1 MQPIRILLVD
11 DHRIVREGLAS
22 MLGTQHDMRV
32 VGEAGTG
39 SEAIVQIVRLRPDI
53 VLLDLEMPDMDG
65 VSVLERVR
73 IDFPDV
79 RVIILTAYGTDERI
93 LDAVRA
99 GAKGY
104 LLKGA
109 GLDEVLHAV
118 RVAAMGGSLLEPKVA
133 ERLLGS
139 MERMLRSGK
148 MPTQLTDRE
157 RDILVRI
164 ARGLSNKAIGDEL
177 HLAERTIK
185 FHATIIFQKLGV
197 ANRAEAVAKGL
208 RDRLITLLPLALS
221 S

>member
-1 MQPIRILLVD
+1 MKQIRILLVD

-22 MLGTQHDMRV
+22 MLRTQSDLYV

-39 SEAIVQIVRLRPDI
+39 TEGIAQVERLQPDI
-53 VLLDLEMPDMDG
+53 LLLDLEMPDLDG
-65 VSVLERVR
+65 VSVLERIRVEY
-73 IDFPDV
+73 PDV
-79 RVIILTAYGTDERI
+79 RVIILTAYGSDERI

-109 GLDEVLHAV
+109 GLDEVLRAV
-118 RVAAMGGSLLEPKVA
+118 RVVAAGGSLIEPSVA
-133 ERLLGS
+133 ARLLGS

-148 MPTQLTDRE
+148 VPETLTERE
-157 RDILVRI
+157 RNILTFI
-164 ARGLSNKAIGDEL
+164 ARGLSNKAIGEEL

-197 ANRAEAVAKGL
+197 ANRAEAVAKAL
-208 RDRLITLLPLALS
+208 HEHLITP
-221 S
+221 

>member
-1 MQPIRILLVD
+1 MEPIRILLVD

-22 MLGTQHDMRV
+22 MLSTQPDMCV

-39 SEAIVQIVRLRPDI
+39 TEAIAQALCLLPDI
-53 VLLDLEMPDMDG
+53 ILLDLEMPDLDG
-65 VSVLERVR
+65 VGVLERVR
-73 IDFPDV
+73 VELPNA

-118 RVAAMGGSLLEPKVA
+118 RVAAEGGSLLEPKVA
-133 ERLLGS
+133 ERLRDS
-139 MERMLRSGK
+139 MERILRSGK
-148 MPTQLTDRE
+148 VPTPLTERE
-157 RDILVRI
+157 RDILTHI
-164 ARGLSNKAIGDEL
+164 AHGLSNKAIGDEL
-177 HLAERTIK
+177 HLAERTVK

-197 ANRAEAVAKGL
+197 SNRAEAVAKAVL
-208 RDRLITLLPLALS
+208 DRLINP
-221 S
+221 

>member
-22 MLGTQHDMRV
+22 MLGTQPDMCV

-39 SEAIVQIVRLRPDI
+39 AEAIDQIVRLRPDI

-73 IDFPDV
+73 ADFSDV

-118 RVAAMGGSLLEPKVA
+118 RVAALGGSLLEPKVA

-148 MPTQLTDRE
+148 VPTSLTERE
-157 RDILVRI
+157 RDILTRI
-164 ARGLSNKAIGDEL
+164 ARGLSNKAIGEEL

-185 FHATIIFQKLGV
+185 FHATIIFQKLSV
-197 ANRAEAVAKGL
+197 ANRAEAVAKAL
-208 RDRLITLLPLALS
+208 RDRLIS
-221 S
+221 I

>member
-1 MQPIRILLVD
+1 MAPIRILLVD

-22 MLGTQHDMRV
+22 MLSTQPDMLV

-39 SEAIVQIVRLRPDI
+39 AEAIAQVVRLQPDI
-53 VLLDLEMPDMDG
+53 VLLDLEMPDLDG

-73 IDFPDV
+73 GEFPGV
-79 RVIILTAYGTDERI
+79 RVIILTAYGSDERI

-109 GLDEVLHAV
+109 GLEEVLHAV
-118 RVAAMGGSLLEPKVA
+118 RVAAAGGSLLEPKVA

-148 MPTQLTDRE
+148 VPTSLTERE
-157 RDILVRI
+157 RDILTRI
-164 ARGLSNKAIGDEL
+164 ARGLSNKAIGEEL

-185 FHATIIFQKLGV
+185 FHATIIFHKLGV
-197 ANRAEAVAKGL
+197 ANRAEAVAKAL
-208 RDRLITLLPLALS
+208 RDHLINP
-221 S
+221 

>member
-22 MLGTQHDMRV
+22 MLSTQPDMCV

-39 SEAIVQIVRLRPDI
+39 TEAIAQAVCLLPDI
-53 VLLDLEMPDMDG
+53 ILLDLEMPDLDG
-65 VSVLERVR
+65 VGVLERVR
-73 IDFPDV
+73 VELPNV

-109 GLDEVLHAV
+109 GLGEVLHAV
-118 RVAAMGGSLLEPKVA
+118 RVAAEGGSLLEPKVA
-133 ERLLGS
+133 ERLRDS

-148 MPTQLTDRE
+148 VPTPLTERE
-157 RDILVRI
+157 RDILTHI
-164 ARGLSNKAIGDEL
+164 AHGLSNKAIGDEL
-177 HLAERTIK
+177 HLAERTVK

-197 ANRAEAVAKGL
+197 SNRAEAVAKAL
-208 RDRLITLLPLALS
+208 LDRMINP
-221 S
+221 

>member
-22 MLGTQHDMRV
+22 MLSTQPDMCV

-39 SEAIVQIVRLRPDI
+39 TEAIAQAVCLLPDI
-53 VLLDLEMPDMDG
+53 ILLDLEMPDLDG
-65 VSVLERVR
+65 VGVLERVR
-73 IDFPDV
+73 VELPNV

-104 LLKGA
+104 LLKGT

-118 RVAAMGGSLLEPKVA
+118 RVAAEGGSLLEPKVA
-133 ERLLGS
+133 ERLRDS
-139 MERMLRSGK
+139 MERILRSGK
-148 MPTQLTDRE
+148 VPTPLTERE
-157 RDILVRI
+157 RDILTHI
-164 ARGLSNKAIGDEL
+164 AHGLSNKAIGDEL
-177 HLAERTIK
+177 HLAERTVK

-197 ANRAEAVAKGL
+197 SNRAEAVAKAL
-208 RDRLITLLPLALS
+208 LDRLINP
-221 S
+221 

>member
-1 MQPIRILLVD
+1 MEPIRILLVD

-22 MLGTQHDMRV
+22 MLSTQPDMCV

-39 SEAIVQIVRLRPDI
+39 TEAIVQAVRLRPDI
-53 VLLDLEMPDMDG
+53 MLLDLEMPDLDG
-65 VSVLERVR
+65 VGVLERVR
-73 IDFPDV
+73 VELPDV

-93 LDAVRA
+93 LDAIRA

-118 RVAAMGGSLLEPKVA
+118 RVAAAGGSLLEPKVA
-133 ERLLGS
+133 ERLRDS

-148 MPTQLTDRE
+148 VPTPLTERE
-157 RDILVRI
+157 RDILTHV

-177 HLAERTIK
+177 RLAERTVK

-197 ANRAEAVAKGL
+197 SNRAEAVAKAL
-208 RDRLITLLPLALS
+208 RDRLINPEY
-221 S
+221 

>member
-22 MLGTQHDMRV
+22 MLGTQPDMCV

-39 SEAIVQIVRLRPDI
+39 NEAIDQIVRLRPDI
-53 VLLDLEMPDMDG
+53 VLLDLEMPDLDG

-73 IDFPDV
+73 ADFSDV

-118 RVAAMGGSLLEPKVA
+118 RVAAKGGSLLEPKVA
-133 ERLLGS
+133 QRLLGS

-148 MPTQLTDRE
+148 VPTSLTDRE
-157 RDILVRI
+157 RDILTCI

-197 ANRAEAVAKGL
+197 ANRAEAVAKAL
-208 RDRLITLLPLALS
+208 RDRLIS
-221 S
+221 I

>member
-1 MQPIRILLVD
+1 MEPIRILLVD

-22 MLGTQHDMRV
+22 MLSTQPDMCV

-39 SEAIVQIVRLRPDI
+39 TEAIAQAVCLLPDI
-53 VLLDLEMPDMDG
+53 ILLDLEMPDLDG
-65 VSVLERVR
+65 VGVLERVR
-73 IDFPDV
+73 VELPNV

-118 RVAAMGGSLLEPKVA
+118 RVAAEGGSLLEPKVA
-133 ERLLGS
+133 ERLRDS
-139 MERMLRSGK
+139 MERILRSGK
-148 MPTQLTDRE
+148 VPTPLTERE
-157 RDILVRI
+157 RDILTHI
-164 ARGLSNKAIGDEL
+164 AHGLSNKAIGDEL

-197 ANRAEAVAKGL
+197 SNRAEAVAKAL
-208 RDRLITLLPLALS
+208 LDRLINP
-221 S
+221 

>member
-1 MQPIRILLVD
+1 MEPIRILLVD

-22 MLGTQHDMRV
+22 MLSTQPDMCV

-39 SEAIVQIVRLRPDI
+39 TEAIAQAVCLLPDI
-53 VLLDLEMPDMDG
+53 ILLDLEMPDLDG
-65 VSVLERVR
+65 VGVLERVR
-73 IDFPDV
+73 VELPNV

-118 RVAAMGGSLLEPKVA
+118 RVAAEGGSLLEPKVA
-133 ERLLGS
+133 ERLRDS
-139 MERMLRSGK
+139 MERILRSGK
-148 MPTQLTDRE
+148 VPTPLTERE
-157 RDILVRI
+157 RDILTHI
-164 ARGLSNKAIGDEL
+164 AHGLSNKAIGDEL
-177 HLAERTIK
+177 HLAERTVK

-197 ANRAEAVAKGL
+197 SNRAEAVAKAL
-208 RDRLITLLPLALS
+208 LDRLINP
-221 S
+221 

>member
-22 MLGTQHDMRV
+22 MLGTQPDMYV

-39 SEAIVQIVRLRPDI
+39 NEAIDQIVRLRPDI
-53 VLLDLEMPDMDG
+53 VLLDLEMPDLDG

-73 IDFPDV
+73 ADFPDV

-148 MPTQLTDRE
+148 VPASITDRE
-157 RDILVRI
+157 RDILTCI

-197 ANRAEAVAKGL
+197 ANRAEAVAKAL
-208 RDRLITLLPLALS
+208 HDRLIS
-221 S
+221 I

>member
-22 MLGTQHDMRV
+22 MLSTQPDMCV

-39 SEAIVQIVRLRPDI
+39 TEAIAQAVCLLPDI
-53 VLLDLEMPDMDG
+53 ILLDLEMPDLDG
-65 VSVLERVR
+65 VGVLERVR
-73 IDFPDV
+73 VELPNV

-118 RVAAMGGSLLEPKVA
+118 RVAAEGGSLLEPKVA
-133 ERLLGS
+133 ERLRDS
-139 MERMLRSGK
+139 MERILRSGK
-148 MPTQLTDRE
+148 VPTPLTERE
-157 RDILVRI
+157 RDILTHI
-164 ARGLSNKAIGDEL
+164 AHGLSNKAIGDEL

-197 ANRAEAVAKGL
+197 SNRAEAVAKAL
-208 RDRLITLLPLALS
+208 LDRLINP
-221 S
+221 

>member
-22 MLGTQHDMRV
+22 MLSTQPDMCV

-39 SEAIVQIVRLRPDI
+39 TEAIAQAVCLLPDI
-53 VLLDLEMPDMDG
+53 ILLDLEMPDLDG
-65 VSVLERVR
+65 VGVLERVR
-73 IDFPDV
+73 VELPNV

-118 RVAAMGGSLLEPKVA
+118 RVAAEGGSLLEPKVA
-133 ERLLGS
+133 ERLRDS
-139 MERMLRSGK
+139 MERILRSGK
-148 MPTQLTDRE
+148 VPTPLTERE
-157 RDILVRI
+157 RDILTHI
-164 ARGLSNKAIGDEL
+164 AHGLSNKAIGDEL
-177 HLAERTIK
+177 HLAERTVK

-197 ANRAEAVAKGL
+197 SNRAEAVAKAL
-208 RDRLITLLPLALS
+208 LDLLINP
-221 S
+221 

>member
-1 MQPIRILLVD
+1 MKPIRILLVD

-22 MLGTQHDMRV
+22 MLSTQPDMCV

-39 SEAIVQIVRLRPDI
+39 TEAIAQAICLLPDI
-53 VLLDLEMPDMDG
+53 ILLDLEMPDLDG
-65 VSVLERVR
+65 VGVLERVR
-73 IDFPDV
+73 VELPNA

-118 RVAAMGGSLLEPKVA
+118 RVAAEGGSLLEPKVA
-133 ERLLGS
+133 ERLRDS
-139 MERMLRSGK
+139 MERILRSGK
-148 MPTQLTDRE
+148 VPTPLTERE
-157 RDILVRI
+157 RDILTHI
-164 ARGLSNKAIGDEL
+164 AHGLSNKAIGDEL
-177 HLAERTIK
+177 HLAERTVK

-197 ANRAEAVAKGL
+197 SNRAEAVAKAL
-208 RDRLITLLPLALS
+208 LDRLINP
-221 S
+221 

>member
-22 MLGTQHDMRV
+22 MLSTQLDMCV

-39 SEAIVQIVRLRPDI
+39 TEAIAQAVCLLPDI
-53 VLLDLEMPDMDG
+53 MLLDLEMPDLDG
-65 VSVLERVR
+65 VGVLERVR
-73 IDFPDV
+73 VELPNL

-109 GLDEVLHAV
+109 GLNEVLHAV
-118 RVAAMGGSLLEPKVA
+118 RVAAGGGSLLEPKVA
-133 ERLLGS
+133 ERLRDS
-139 MERMLRSGK
+139 MERILRSGK
-148 MPTQLTDRE
+148 VPAPLTERE
-157 RDILVRI
+157 RDILTHI
-164 ARGLSNKAIGDEL
+164 AHGLSNKAIGDEL
-177 HLAERTIK
+177 HLAERTVK

-197 ANRAEAVAKGL
+197 SNRAEAVAKAL
-208 RDRLITLLPLALS
+208 RDHLINP
-221 S
+221 

>member
-22 MLGTQHDMRV
+22 MLSTQPDMQV

-39 SEAIVQIVRLRPDI
+39 IEAIDQAKHLRPDI
-53 VLLDLEMPDMDG
+53 MLLDLEMPDLDG
-65 VSVLERVR
+65 VSVLENVR
-73 IDFPDV
+73 TGLPDA

-118 RVAAMGGSLLEPKVA
+118 RVAAAGGSLLEPKVA
-133 ERLLGS
+133 ERLLDS

-148 MPTQLTDRE
+148 VPASLNDRE
-157 RDILVRI
+157 RDILTRI

-197 ANRAEAVAKGL
+197 SNRAEAVAKAL
-208 RDRLITLLPLALS
+208 RERLINP
-221 S
+221 

>member
-22 MLGTQHDMRV
+22 MLGTQPDMCV

-39 SEAIVQIVRLRPDI
+39 TEAIDQIVRLRPDI

-73 IDFPDV
+73 ADFSDV

-118 RVAAMGGSLLEPKVA
+118 RVAALGGSLLEPKVA

-148 MPTQLTDRE
+148 VPTSLTERE
-157 RDILVRI
+157 RDILTRI

-197 ANRAEAVAKGL
+197 ANRAEAVAKAL
-208 RDRLITLLPLALS
+208 RDRLIS
-221 S
+221 I